1 MRWSYLACLHPTCI
15 PWGYLNNMLDERKPF
30 RARIS
35 CSALTNTASYKSSHR
50 YRTCLDSSLTYA
62 NLLFYNVMQVLACCS
77 RQSSY
82 IPIECLFLS
91 FEFVWILYYPSLGL
105 QHIPA
110 WPLGLERLKIGCT
123 NSLLGRVTSVFSPPE
138 QCPHG
143 HSWNTWL
150 DLASEQREPN
160 YTDEI
165 KVTDQ
170 LIQLQGD
177 YSELSSVDSTEN
189 R

>member
-1 MRWSYLACLHPTCI
+1 
-15 PWGYLNNMLDERKPF
+15 MLDERKPF

-50 YRTCLDSSLTYA
+50 YRTCLDSSLTFA

-82 IPIECLFLS
+82 IPIECLFLF
-91 FEFVWILYYPSLGL
+91 FEFVWILYYPSIGL

-110 WPLGLERLKIGCT
+110 WPLGLRTVKDWMYKQ
-123 NSLLGRVTSVFSPPE
+123 SPGQSDECVLSPE

-143 HSWNTWL
+143 HFWNRWL
-150 DLASEQREPN
+150 DLASQQREPN
-160 YTDEI
+160 YTDEM
-165 KVTDQ
+165 KVTDK